1 MLSKHFSRSE
11 LACRCC
17 CNRCEIKPELLNLLE
32 KIRSLLE
39 SPIFINSGY
48 RCPTHN
54 KKVGGVPNSWHT
66 QGIAAD
72 IRQTKYSN
80 GIFHSKILQAY
91 EEGNL
96 PELGGLGLYNGRIH
110 VDTHKSKDGHLRQWR
125 G

>member
-1 MLSKHFSRSE
+1 MLSEHFSRSE
-11 LACRCC
+11 LACRCG
-17 CNRCEIKPELLNLLE
+17 CNRCVIKQELLSLLG
-32 KIRSLLE
+32 KIRSLVE

-66 QGIAAD
+66 QGVAAD

-80 GIFHSKILQAY
+80 SVFHAKVLRAYREGILT
-91 EEGNL
+91 
-96 PELGGLGLYNGRIH
+96 ELGGLGLYSGRIH
-110 VDTHKSKDGHLRQWR
+110 VDVHKSKDGHLRQWR